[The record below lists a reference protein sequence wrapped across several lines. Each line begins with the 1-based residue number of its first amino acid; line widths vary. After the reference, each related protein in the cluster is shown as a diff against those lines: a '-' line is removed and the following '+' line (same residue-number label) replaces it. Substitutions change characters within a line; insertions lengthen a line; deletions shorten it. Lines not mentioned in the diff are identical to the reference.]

1 MLLFTLNI
9 YLTLITE
16 YIISCLVSNGFF
28 FDSKKKKLHNYEW
41 EVICT
46 VTDEG
51 NCHIS
56 DSLETTFFWN
66 GWTTALEQLFKGY
79 LAS

>member
-28 FDSKKKKLHNYEW
+28 FDSKKKNSITMNEKSSVLSLMK
-41 EVICT
+41 VIA
-46 VTDEG
+46 
-51 NCHIS
+51 IYLILS
-56 DSLETTFFWN
+56 KQPFFCN
-66 GWTTALEQLFKGY
+66 G
-79 LAS
+79 

>member
-28 FDSKKKKLHNYEW
+28 FDSKKKKNSITMNEKSSVLSLMK
-41 EVICT
+41 VIAIYLILSKQPFFGT
-46 VTDEG
+46 VEQQ
-51 NCHIS
+51 
-56 DSLETTFFWN
+56 LWN
-66 GWTTALEQLFKGY
+66 NFSKVT
-79 LAS
+79 

>member
-28 FDSKKKKLHNYEW
+28 FDSKKKKNSITMNEKSSVLSLMK
-41 EVICT
+41 VIAIYLILSKQPFFVT
-46 VTDEG
+46 VEQQ
-51 NCHIS
+51 
-56 DSLETTFFWN
+56 LWN
-66 GWTTALEQLFKGY
+66 NFSKVT
-79 LAS
+79 

>member
-28 FDSKKKKLHNYEW
+28 FDSKKKKKNSITMNEKSSVLSVMK
-41 EVICT
+41 VIAIYLILSKQPFFGT
-46 VTDEG
+46 VEQQ
-51 NCHIS
+51 
-56 DSLETTFFWN
+56 LWN
-66 GWTTALEQLFKGY
+66 NFSKVT
-79 LAS
+79 